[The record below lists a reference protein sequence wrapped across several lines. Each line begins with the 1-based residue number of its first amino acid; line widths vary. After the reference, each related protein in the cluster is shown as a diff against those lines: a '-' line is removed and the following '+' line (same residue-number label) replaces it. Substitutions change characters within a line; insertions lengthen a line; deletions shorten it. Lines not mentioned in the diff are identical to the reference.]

1 MRAALSVMAGAWQ
14 CPETLWVCVAGEGWL
29 EGGGGKAA
37 LLQGQAG
44 DGAEKGCE
52 GQLMFLQEEAL

>member
-1 MRAALSVMAGAWQ
+1 MDVSGR
-14 CPETLWVCVAGEGWL
+14 EGWD
-29 EGGGGKAA
+29 EGGGGKAT

-52 GQLMFLQEEAL
+52 GQITLLQGRAL